1 MFLVFQF
8 PDLSTREIPCQQ
20 WIPGQC
26 LKQNIIFFHFS
37 IYVQSCVLGNSVQ
50 TNVLRGYASPSC
62 FAMRSLTC
70 SDIFVFLLL
79 VLKFSLSFLS
89 FPLSLV
95 SLSDGFQVRV
105 STTQYKLAERYN
117 FTSPIFAELETKG
130 IEISIS
136 LIAAG
141 HKTLHICLVWDFT
154 FKTLISIRFVGK
166 GVQL

>member
-1 MFLVFQF
+1 MGSSTYFDILAFAF
-8 PDLSTREIPCQQ
+8 PSFI
-20 WIPGQC
+20 
-26 LKQNIIFFHFS
+26 
-37 IYVQSCVLGNSVQ
+37 VLIN
-50 TNVLRGYASPSC
+50 
-62 FAMRSLTC
+62 F
-70 SDIFVFLLL
+70 
-79 VLKFSLSFLS
+79 FLS

-95 SLSDGFQVRV
+95 SPSDGFQVRV
-105 STTQYKLAERYN
+105 STTQYILAERYN

-154 FKTLISIRFVGK
+154 FKTLILIRFVGK